1 MDSVVFYVSRLF
13 GRNKIFIIGK
23 IGNPQRSYTF
33 RFVFRIIIS
42 QTFICQLEVFRKTK
56 NIETIYK
63 VRAVLFD
70 CVVPKNLN
78 WKLKLM
84 AFA

>member
-1 MDSVVFYVSRLF
+1 MELLKETKKNYKIKPSYVL
-13 GRNKIFIIGK
+13 IA
-23 IGNPQRSYTF
+23 
-33 RFVFRIIIS
+33 V
-42 QTFICQLEVFRKTK
+42 CQLELFRKTK

-63 VRAVLFD
+63 VCAVLFD